1 MKKLILFVVLMMS
14 IIVNAMDIKVGLFG
28 NIKAQGF
35 SVKIDTGEYAIYDGN
50 VLIMSAFQNDRI
62 SFEKTG
68 DKILF
73 YYNNEEFGR
82 MTKPRVVSVDSFG
95 VFKVRSTSPEN
106 DVHTF
111 DDNFLVR
118 IEQNFLRGINEVN
131 LEKYLAGVLEAEV
144 GHFYNVEFL
153 KTQAVLCRTYALR
166 QMLNSNYPNYDI
178 CDFVQCQVYRGKNR
192 FNMTIGEAVAASKG
206 FIVTDVN
213 NALIDAVFH
222 SNSGGQTANSED
234 VWGGSLSY
242 LRSVEDTFS
251 LAGNHACWQLRL
263 SEEEWQ
269 KYLNKSFG
277 METVNWNTLDSIRY
291 EMSTENEDFNPLL
304 VRKDWR
310 VQSDRFVV
318 SKEDDWV
325 VLEGQGFGHRV
336 GLSQEGAHRMAELGY
351 SFEAI
356 IKHYY
361 SNVEVIDLDT
371 WRN

>member
-1 MKKLILFVVLMMS
+1 
-14 IIVNAMDIKVGLFG
+14 
-28 NIKAQGF
+28 
-35 SVKIDTGEYAIYDGN
+35 
-50 VLIMSAFQNDRI
+50 
-62 SFEKTG
+62 
-68 DKILF
+68 
-73 YYNNEEFGR
+73 
-82 MTKPRVVSVDSFG
+82 
-95 VFKVRSTSPEN
+95 
-106 DVHTF
+106 
-111 DDNFLVR
+111 
-118 IEQNFLRGINEVN
+118 
-131 LEKYLAGVLEAEV
+131 
-144 GHFYNVEFL
+144 
-153 KTQAVLCRTYALR
+153 
-166 QMLNSNYPNYDI
+166 
-178 CDFVQCQVYRGKNR
+178 
-192 FNMTIGEAVAASKG
+192 MTIGEAVAASKG